1 MDKKPYLAAIL
12 ILLIGAAIRCTHLFL
27 IDLTR
32 EPFRLGGLF
41 IAFADEIAAHNFR
54 YPIHISYYS
63 AGGIPFAYP
72 PLGFYVEAVLLKL
85 FPGQIFAIANLL
97 PPVVSIL
104 ALFLAARFFYRWAG
118 GWNLRSLSALAA
130 YALLPNAFYNQIE
143 AAGLAEAFGSLAL
156 VVYFE
161 LLFAY
166 QAARSFKTAFF
177 AGLGLAL
184 CVLSA
189 PGSALGAALI
199 SIVVVFDTLV
209 TVRWTESTRPYLQL
223 FCIGVT
229 GLAFSAPYWL
239 SVSLHHGPGIFFT
252 PIGMQ
257 YELSGQATFL
267 RRLRA
272 NWFTYSAIQLDGVY
286 FWSIAILLGVGW
298 LIWKRHYFLP
308 LALLALFSIPRENA
322 WVMAFP
328 AALLIAHGVADLLIP
343 TIKSLPVFTLV
354 SRTRIMW
361 VVFGLILYSMA
372 SYAFDLVDLQVQNE
386 YWKIKPVQIEALYEA
401 REIIPP
407 FGQVIVIGNPGLRE
421 WAPYLLQR
429 EVLNTEFGL
438 EWEPDEYHQIIAVNQ
453 AFEDAKNWQDV
464 ANAARLLTDQK
475 QVYVILDPNH
485 LPTGLEIA
493 DPSPLLVKMKADEIQ
508 VGILEIP

>member
-1 MDKKPYLAAIL
+1 MDKKPFLAATFL
-12 ILLIGAAIRCTHLFL
+12 LLIGAAIRCTHLFL
-27 IDLTR
+27 IDLYH

-41 IAFADEIAAHNFR
+41 IAFAGEIAAHDFR
-54 YPIHISYYS
+54 FPVQISYYS
-63 AGGIPFAYP
+63 ASGIPFAYP

-85 FPGQIFAIANLL
+85 FPGQIFAVANLL
-97 PPVVSIL
+97 PPMVSIL

-166 QAARSFKTAFF
+166 QAARSFKAAFF

-199 SIVVVFDTLV
+199 SIVLVLDTLL
-209 TVRWTESTRPYLQL
+209 TVRWTETTRPYLQL

-239 SVSLHHGPGIFFT
+239 SVILHHGLGIFFT

-257 YELSGQATFL
+257 YELSEQVTFL

-298 LIWKRHYFLP
+298 LIWKRQHFLP
-308 LALLALFSIPRENA
+308 LAVLALFSIPRENA
-322 WVMAFP
+322 WVTAFP

-343 TIKSLPVFTLV
+343 TIKPLPVLTLV

-372 SYAFDLVDLQVQNE
+372 SHAFDLIDLQVHNE
-386 YWKIKPVQIEALYEA
+386 YWKIRPFQIEALYEA
-401 REIIPP
+401 REIIPS

-421 WAPYLLQR
+421 WSPYLLQR

-438 EWEPDEYHQIIAVNQ
+438 EWEPDEYHQIISTNQ
-453 AFEDAKNWQDV
+453 ALDNAKSWQDV
-464 ANAARLLTDQK
+464 AEAVRVLTDQK
-475 QVYVILDPNH
+475 QIYVVFDPNR
-485 LPTGLEIA
+485 LPVGLEVA
-493 DPSPLLVKMKADEIQ
+493 DPSPLLVKMNANAIQ